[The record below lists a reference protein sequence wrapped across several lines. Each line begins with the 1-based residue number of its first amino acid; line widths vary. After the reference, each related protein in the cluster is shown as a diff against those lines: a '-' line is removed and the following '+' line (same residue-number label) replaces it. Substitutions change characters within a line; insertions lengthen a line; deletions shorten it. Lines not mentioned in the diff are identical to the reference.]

1 MTVLEKCEH
10 KLKALL
16 QGAAEATYPDTN
28 IPEFLIEVPKDETNG
43 DYSTNLAMI
52 MARLVHRAP
61 KEIAEN
67 IAGNIKKDEM
77 ILKVDVAGA
86 GFINFYLDSGYI
98 YKALEE
104 IERMGEN
111 YGFTD
116 VGRGKKI
123 CVEFVS
129 ANPTGPMHMGNAR
142 GGAIGDC
149 LAAILKKAGYE
160 VSREF
165 YVNDAGAQ
173 IDKFGRSLDARYR
186 QILGEEIEFP
196 EDGYQ
201 GDDIRE
207 HSQNFIDEFGDK
219 LKGLDEEA
227 RRQELIKYALPKN
240 LKRMKSDLEAY
251 RIKYDTWFMES
262 SLHDAGEVMET
273 VEILKKTDVVYEK
286 EGAIW
291 FKSTNFIE
299 KKGDNDRSYKDDVLV
314 RANGVPTYFAADI
327 AYHRNKLLTRGA
339 DIAINVWGADHHGH
353 IARMKGALKALG
365 VDPDRLHVITMQLVR
380 LMENG
385 EVVRMSK
392 RTGKM
397 IALSD
402 LIEDIGIDAAR
413 FFFNLRQAGSHF
425 DFDLGLAVEQ
435 SNDNPV
441 FYVQYAHARICSILR
456 LLEEEGFKPLPYSE
470 INSSFLVAKEEIS
483 LMKKLADM
491 PEEIRVA
498 AETYEPSRI
507 TRYVMEVAAAFHSFY
522 NSCRIKG
529 EEEELVKARLKLCDA
544 ARIVIKNCL
553 SILGVTAPEKM

>member
-10 KLKALL
+10 KLKTLL
-16 QGAAEATYPDTN
+16 QDAAKAAYPDTY
-28 IPEFLIEVPKDETNG
+28 IPEFLIEVPKDEANG
-43 DYSTNLAMI
+43 DYSTNLAML

-77 ILKVDVAGA
+77 ILKVEVAGA
-86 GFINFYLDSGYI
+86 GFINFYLNSAFI
-98 YKALEE
+98 YNTLEE
-104 IERMGEN
+104 IEKMGDN
-111 YGFTD
+111 YGFID
-116 VGRGKKI
+116 VGKGKKI
-123 CVEFVS
+123 CLEFVS

-149 LAAILKKAGYE
+149 LASILKKAGYE

-186 QILGEEIEFP
+186 QILGEDIEFP

-207 HSQNFIDEFGDK
+207 HAQNFIDEFGDK
-219 LKGLDEEA
+219 LKGLDEEE
-227 RRQELIKYALPKN
+227 RKQELIKYALPKN
-240 LKRMKSDLEAY
+240 LRRMKKDLETY
-251 RIKYDTWFMES
+251 RIIYDTWFMES
-262 SLHDAGEVMET
+262 SLHDSGEVMET
-273 VEILKKTDVVYEK
+273 VELLKKTDVVYEK

-314 RANGVPTYFAADI
+314 RANGIPTYFAADI
-327 AYHRNKLLTRGA
+327 AYHRNKLLSRGA
-339 DIAINVWGADHHGH
+339 DTAINVWGADHHGH

-365 VDPDRLHVITMQLVR
+365 IDPDRLNVIIMQLVR
-380 LMENG
+380 LTENG
-385 EVVRMSK
+385 EIVRMSK

-397 IALSD
+397 ITLSD

-456 LLEEEGFKPLPYSE
+456 LMEEEGYRPLPYSE
-470 INSSFLVAKEEIS
+470 INPSLLAAKEEIS

-529 EEEELVKARLKLCDA
+529 EEEGLANARLKLCDA
-544 ARIVIKNCL
+544 ARVVIKNCL